1 MKPKAATHPSPSV
14 AMEDVMTETKKKEE
28 EASQMVPPLPSK
40 VEATATNVSVSAIS
54 AMTVAVAA
62 AVAVAIAIIVTTTTI
77 LSVADVTVSAIFIA
91 AISQP
96 HRSAPA
102 NLALEIPKRERMEV
116 DIFRR

>member
-1 MKPKAATHPSPSV
+1 
-14 AMEDVMTETKKKEE
+14 MTETKKKEE

-40 VEATATNVSVSAIS
+40 LEATATNVSASAIS

-62 AVAVAIAIIVTTTTI
+62 AVAVAIIVTTI
-77 LSVADVTVSAIFIA
+77 LSVVDVTVSAIFIA

>member
-1 MKPKAATHPSPSV
+1 MKPIAATHPSPSV

-54 AMTVAVAA
+54 AMTVAA
-62 AVAVAIAIIVTTTTI
+62 AVAIAIIVTTI
-77 LSVADVTVSAIFIA
+77 LSVVDVTVSAIFIA